1 MLTNNKI
8 KLIKSLD
15 RKKSRTESGCFVVEG
30 EKMVRELLQS
40 RFETVEVF
48 AVQPYIDELPA
59 TLKRKA
65 EISAVSERDLER
77 ISFLKTPNKAVA
89 LAKLPDNQNIDSTV
103 LTGLNIALD
112 NIQDPGNLGTIIR
125 TAAWFGIRNVFCST
139 DTVDVY
145 NPKVVQST
153 MGAIFK
159 VNVTYGSLTELAATA
174 RKASVPLF
182 GTRLDGENLYQT
194 SLPENA
200 IVVMGN
206 ESKGLS
212 PEISALMDSNLKI
225 PSYAPPTSDMESLNV
240 AVATAIVCAEFRR
253 RMGTNG

>member
-40 RFETVEVF
+40 RFETIEVF
-48 AVQPYIDELPA
+48 AVQSYIDELPA
-59 TLKRKA
+59 ALKRNA
-65 EISAVSERDLER
+65 EFTAVGERDLER

-89 LAKLPDNQNIDSTV
+89 LAKLPDNEQLVTPDLN
-103 LTGLNIALD
+103 GLNIALD
-112 NIQDPGNLGTIIR
+112 NIQDPGNLGTIVR
-125 TAAWFGIRNVFCST
+125 TAAWFGIKNVFCSS

-159 VNVTYGSLTELAATA
+159 VNVVYCDLTELAATA
-174 RKASVPLF
+174 RKANVQLL
-182 GTRLDGENLYQT
+182 GTRLDGENLYAT
-194 SLPENA
+194 NLPKNA

-212 PEISALMDSNLKI
+212 AEISALMDSNLKI
-225 PSYAPPTSDMESLNV
+225 PSYAPPTADMESLNV
-240 AVATAIVCAEFRR
+240 SVATAIVCAEFRR
-253 RMGTNG
+253 RQ

>member
-1 MLTNNKI
+1 MIMLTNNKI

-15 RKKSRTESGCFVVEG
+15 KKRERIESGCFVVEG
-30 EKMVRELLQS
+30 EKMVRELLMS
-40 RFETVEVF
+40 RFETIEVF
-48 AVQPYIDELPA
+48 AVQQYIDELPA
-59 TLKRKA
+59 NLKRKS
-65 EISAVSERDLER
+65 EISAISEHDLER

-89 LAKLPDNQNIDSTV
+89 LAKLPEKRTPAD
-103 LTGLNIALD
+103 LRGLSIALD
-112 NIQDPGNLGTIIR
+112 NVQDPGNLGTIVR
-125 TAAWFGIRNVFCST
+125 TAAWFGIANVFCSP

-145 NPKVVQST
+145 NPKVIQST

-159 VNVTYGSLTELAATA
+159 VNVTYCDLAELAATA
-174 RKASVPLF
+174 RKAGIPMF
-182 GTRLDGENLYQT
+182 GTRLDGENLYAAK
-194 SLPENA
+194 LPKDA

-212 PEISALMDSNLKI
+212 AEISALMDSNLKI

-253 RMGTNG
+253 QNG

>member
-15 RKKSRTESGCFVVEG
+15 KKRERIESGCFVVEG
-30 EKMVRELLQS
+30 EKMVRELLMS
-40 RFETVEVF
+40 RFETIEVF
-48 AVQPYIDELPA
+48 AVQQYIDELPA
-59 TLKRKA
+59 NLKRKS
-65 EISAVSERDLER
+65 EISAISEHDLER

-89 LAKLPDNQNIDSTV
+89 LAKLPEKCTPAD
-103 LTGLNIALD
+103 LCGLSIALD
-112 NIQDPGNLGTIIR
+112 NVQDPGNLGTIVR
-125 TAAWFGIRNVFCST
+125 TAAWFGIANVFCSP

-145 NPKVVQST
+145 NPKVIQST

-159 VNVTYGSLTELAATA
+159 VNVTYCDLAELAATA
-174 RKASVPLF
+174 RKAGIPMF
-182 GTRLDGENLYQT
+182 GTRLDGENLYAAK
-194 SLPENA
+194 LPKDA

-212 PEISALMDSNLKI
+212 AEISALMDSNLKI

-253 RMGTNG
+253 QNG

>member
-77 ISFLKTPNKAVA
+77 ISFLKTSLSP
-89 LAKLPDNQNIDSTV
+89 LPT
-103 LTGLNIALD
+103 
-112 NIQDPGNLGTIIR
+112 PRRTIR
-125 TAAWFGIRNVFCST
+125 FPRGDRR
-139 DTVDVY
+139 
-145 NPKVVQST
+145 
-153 MGAIFK
+153 
-159 VNVTYGSLTELAATA
+159 AATRA
-174 RKASVPLF
+174 ANVPAA
-182 GTRLDGENLYQT
+182 ENRV
-194 SLPENA
+194 PC
-200 IVVMGN
+200 G
-206 ESKGLS
+206 
-212 PEISALMDSNLKI
+212 
-225 PSYAPPTSDMESLNV
+225 
-240 AVATAIVCAEFRR
+240 
-253 RMGTNG
+253 

>member
-40 RFETVEVF
+40 RFETIEVF
-48 AVQPYIDELPA
+48 AVQSYIDELPA
-59 TLKRKA
+59 VLKRNA
-65 EISAVSERDLER
+65 EFTAVGERDLKR

-89 LAKLPDNQNIDSTV
+89 LAKLPDNEQTATPDLN
-103 LTGLNIALD
+103 GLNIALD
-112 NIQDPGNLGTIIR
+112 NIQDPGNLGTIVR
-125 TAAWFGIRNVFCST
+125 TAAWFGIKDVFCSS

-159 VNVTYGSLTELAATA
+159 VNVVYCDLAELAATA
-174 RKASVPLF
+174 RKTNVQLF
-182 GTRLDGENLYQT
+182 GTRLDGENLYAT
-194 SLPENA
+194 NLPKNA

-212 PEISALMDSNLKI
+212 AEISALMDSNLKI
-225 PSYAPPTSDMESLNV
+225 PSYAPPTADIESLNV
-240 AVATAIVCAEFRR
+240 SVATAIVCAEFSRR
-253 RMGTNG
+253 Q

>member
-15 RKKSRTESGCFVVEG
+15 KKRERIESGCFVVEG
-30 EKMVRELLQS
+30 EKMVRELLMS
-40 RFETVEVF
+40 RFETIEVF
-48 AVQPYIDELPA
+48 AVQQYIDELIA
-59 TLKRKA
+59 NLKRKA
-65 EISAVSERDLER
+65 EITAISEHDLER

-89 LAKLPDNQNIDSTV
+89 LAKLPEKRTPAD
-103 LTGLNIALD
+103 LRGLSIALD
-112 NIQDPGNLGTIIR
+112 NVQDPGNLGTIVR
-125 TAAWFGIRNVFCST
+125 TAAWFGIANVFCSP

-145 NPKVVQST
+145 NPKVIQST

-159 VNVTYGSLTELAATA
+159 VNVIYCDLAELAATA
-174 RKASVPLF
+174 RKAGIPMF
-182 GTRLDGENLYQT
+182 GTRLDGKNLYAAK
-194 SLPENA
+194 LPKDA

-212 PEISALMDSNLKI
+212 AEISALMDSNLKI

-253 RMGTNG
+253 QNG

>member
-15 RKKSRTESGCFVVEG
+15 KKRERIESGCFVVEG
-30 EKMVRELLQS
+30 EKMVRELLMS
-40 RFETVEVF
+40 RFETIEVF
-48 AVQPYIDELPA
+48 AVQQYIDELPA
-59 TLKRKA
+59 NLKRKA
-65 EISAVSERDLER
+65 EITAISERDLER

-89 LAKLPDNQNIDSTV
+89 LAKLPEKRTPAD
-103 LTGLNIALD
+103 LHGLSIALD
-112 NIQDPGNLGTIIR
+112 NVQDPGNLGTIVR
-125 TAAWFGIRNVFCST
+125 TAAWFGIANVFCSP

-145 NPKVVQST
+145 NPKVIQST

-159 VNVTYGSLTELAATA
+159 VNVTYCDLAELAATA
-174 RKASVPLF
+174 RNAGIPMF
-182 GTRLDGENLYQT
+182 GTRLDGENLYAAK
-194 SLPENA
+194 LPKDA

-212 PEISALMDSNLKI
+212 AEISALMDSNLKI

-253 RMGTNG
+253 QNG

>member
-15 RKKSRTESGCFVVEG
+15 KKRERIESGCFVVEG
-30 EKMVRELLQS
+30 EKMVRELLMS
-40 RFETVEVF
+40 RFETIEVF
-48 AVQPYIDELPA
+48 AVQQYIDELPA
-59 TLKRKA
+59 NLKRKS
-65 EISAVSERDLER
+65 EISAISEHDLER

-89 LAKLPDNQNIDSTV
+89 LAKLPEKRTPAD
-103 LTGLNIALD
+103 LRGLSIALD
-112 NIQDPGNLGTIIR
+112 NVQDPGNLGTIVR
-125 TAAWFGIRNVFCST
+125 TAAWFGIANVFCSP

-145 NPKVVQST
+145 NPKVIQST

-159 VNVTYGSLTELAATA
+159 VNVTYCDLAELAATA
-174 RKASVPLF
+174 RKAGIPMF
-182 GTRLDGENLYQT
+182 GTRLDGENLYAAK
-194 SLPENA
+194 LPKDA

-212 PEISALMDSNLKI
+212 AEISALMDSNLKI

-253 RMGTNG
+253 QNG

>member
-15 RKKSRTESGCFVVEG
+15 KKRERIESGCFVVEG
-30 EKMVRELLQS
+30 EKMVRELLMS
-40 RFETVEVF
+40 RFETIEVF
-48 AVQPYIDELPA
+48 AVQQYIDELPA
-59 TLKRKA
+59 NLKRKS
-65 EISAVSERDLER
+65 EISAISEHDLKR
-77 ISFLKTPNKAVA
+77 ISFLKTPNKSVA
-89 LAKLPDNQNIDSTV
+89 LAKLPEKRTPAD
-103 LTGLNIALD
+103 LRGLSIALD
-112 NIQDPGNLGTIIR
+112 NVQDPGNLGTIVR
-125 TAAWFGIRNVFCST
+125 TAAWFGIANVFCSP

-145 NPKVVQST
+145 NPKVIQST

-159 VNVTYGSLTELAATA
+159 VNVTYCDLAELAATA
-174 RKASVPLF
+174 RKAGIPMF
-182 GTRLDGENLYQT
+182 GTRLDGENLYAAK
-194 SLPENA
+194 LPNDA

-212 PEISALMDSNLKI
+212 AEISALMDSNLKI

-253 RMGTNG
+253 QNS

>member
-15 RKKSRTESGCFVVEG
+15 KKRERIESGCFVVEG
-30 EKMVRELLQS
+30 EKMVRELLMS
-40 RFETVEVF
+40 RFETIEVF
-48 AVQPYIDELPA
+48 AVQQYIDELPA
-59 TLKRKA
+59 NLKRKS
-65 EISAVSERDLER
+65 EISAISEHDLER

-89 LAKLPDNQNIDSTV
+89 LAKLPEKRTPAD
-103 LTGLNIALD
+103 LLGLSIALD
-112 NIQDPGNLGTIIR
+112 NVQDPGNLGTIVR
-125 TAAWFGIRNVFCST
+125 TAAWFGIANVFCSP

-145 NPKVVQST
+145 NPKVIQST

-159 VNVTYGSLTELAATA
+159 VNVTYCDLAEFAATA
-174 RKASVPLF
+174 RKTGIPMF
-182 GTRLDGENLYQT
+182 GTRLDGENLYAAE
-194 SLPENA
+194 LPKNA

-212 PEISALMDSNLKI
+212 AEISALMDSNLKI

-253 RMGTNG
+253 QNG

>member
-40 RFETVEVF
+40 RFETIEVF
-48 AVQPYIDELPA
+48 AVQSYIDELPA
-59 TLKRKA
+59 VLKRNA
-65 EISAVSERDLER
+65 EFTAVGERDLER
-77 ISFLKTPNKAVA
+77 ISFMKTPNKAVA
-89 LAKLPDNQNIDSTV
+89 LAKLPDSEQIATPDLN
-103 LTGLNIALD
+103 GLNIALD
-112 NIQDPGNLGTIIR
+112 NIQDPGNLGTIVR
-125 TAAWFGIRNVFCST
+125 TAAWFGIKNVFCSS

-159 VNVTYGSLTELAATA
+159 VNVVYCDLAELAATA
-174 RKASVPLF
+174 RKANVQLF
-182 GTRLDGENLYQT
+182 GTRLDGENLYAT
-194 SLPENA
+194 NLPKNA

-212 PEISALMDSNLKI
+212 AEISALMDSNLKI
-225 PSYAPPTSDMESLNV
+225 PSYAPPTADMESLNV
-240 AVATAIVCAEFRR
+240 SVATAIVCAEFRR
-253 RMGTNG
+253 RQ

>member
-40 RFETVEVF
+40 RFETIEVF
-48 AVQPYIDELPA
+48 AVQSYIDELPA
-59 TLKRKA
+59 ALKRNA
-65 EISAVSERDLER
+65 EFTAVGEHDLER

-89 LAKLPDNQNIDSTV
+89 LAKLPDNEQIATPDLN
-103 LTGLNIALD
+103 GLNIALD
-112 NIQDPGNLGTIIR
+112 NIQDPGNLGTIVR
-125 TAAWFGIRNVFCST
+125 TAAWFGIKNVFCSS

-159 VNVTYGSLTELAATA
+159 VNVVYCDLAELAATA
-174 RKASVPLF
+174 RKTNVQLF
-182 GTRLDGENLYQT
+182 GTRLDGENLYAT
-194 SLPENA
+194 NLPKNA

-212 PEISALMDSNLKI
+212 AEISALMDSNLKI
-225 PSYAPPTSDMESLNV
+225 PSYAPPTADMESLNV
-240 AVATAIVCAEFRR
+240 SVATAIVCAEFRR
-253 RMGTNG
+253 RQ

>member
-15 RKKSRTESGCFVVEG
+15 RKKSRTESGCFLVEG

-59 TLKRKA
+59 TLKRKT
-65 EISAVSERDLER
+65 EITAVSERDLER
-77 ISFLKTPNKAVA
+77 ISFLKSPNKAVA
-89 LAKLPDNQNIDSTV
+89 LAKLPDSQNIDSTD

-139 DTVDVY
+139 ETVDVY
-145 NPKVVQST
+145 NPKVIQST

-159 VNVTYGSLTELAATA
+159 VNITYCDLATLAATA
-174 RKASVPLF
+174 RKAGIPMF
-182 GTRLDGENLYQT
+182 GTRLDGENLYAAK
-194 SLPENA
+194 LPKDA

-212 PEISALMDSNLKI
+212 AEISALMDSNLKI
-225 PSYAPPTSDMESLNV
+225 PSYAPPTADMESLNV

-253 RMGTNG
+253 QNG

>member
-15 RKKSRTESGCFVVEG
+15 RKKSRTESGCFLVEG

-65 EISAVSERDLER
+65 EITAVSERDLER

-89 LAKLPDNQNIDSTV
+89 LVRLPDSHTAPLPDLN
-103 LTGLNIALD
+103 GLNIALD
-112 NIQDPGNLGTIIR
+112 NVQDPGNLGTIVR
-125 TAAWFGIRNVFCST
+125 TAAWFGIKNVFCSP

-145 NPKVVQST
+145 NPKVIQST

-159 VNVTYGSLTELAATA
+159 VNITYCDLATLAATA
-174 RKASVPLF
+174 RKAGIPMF
-182 GTRLDGENLYQT
+182 GTRLDGENLYAAE
-194 SLPENA
+194 LPKNA

-212 PEISALMDSNLKI
+212 AEISALTDCNLKI
-225 PSYAPPTSDMESLNV
+225 PSYAPPTADMESLNV

-253 RMGTNG
+253 QNG

>member
-15 RKKSRTESGCFVVEG
+15 KKRERIESGCFVVEG
-30 EKMVRELLQS
+30 EKMVRELLMS
-40 RFETVEVF
+40 RFETIEVF
-48 AVQPYIDELPA
+48 AVQQYIDELPA
-59 TLKRKA
+59 NLKRKS
-65 EISAVSERDLER
+65 EISAISEHDLER

-89 LAKLPDNQNIDSTV
+89 LAKLPEKRTPAD
-103 LTGLNIALD
+103 LRGLSIALD
-112 NIQDPGNLGTIIR
+112 NVQDPGNLGTIVR
-125 TAAWFGIRNVFCST
+125 TAAWFGIANVFCSP

-145 NPKVVQST
+145 NPKVIQST

-159 VNVTYGSLTELAATA
+159 VNVTYCDLAELAATA
-174 RKASVPLF
+174 RKAGIPMF
-182 GTRLDGENLYQT
+182 GTRLDGENLYAAE
-194 SLPENA
+194 LPKNA

-212 PEISALMDSNLKI
+212 AEISALMDSNLKI

-253 RMGTNG
+253 QNG

>member
-15 RKKSRTESGCFVVEG
+15 RKKSRTESGCFLVEG

-48 AVQPYIDELPA
+48 AVQHYIDELPA

-65 EISAVSERDLER
+65 EITAVSERDLER

-89 LAKLPDNQNIDSTV
+89 LVRLPNSHTAPLPDLN
-103 LTGLNIALD
+103 GLNIALD
-112 NIQDPGNLGTIIR
+112 NVQDPGNLGTIVR
-125 TAAWFGIRNVFCST
+125 TAAWFGIKNVFCSP

-145 NPKVVQST
+145 NPKVIQST

-159 VNVTYGSLTELAATA
+159 VNVTYCDLATLAATA
-174 RKASVPLF
+174 HKANVSLF
-182 GTRLDGENLYQT
+182 GTRLDGESIYAP
-194 SLPENA
+194 SLPKNA

-212 PEISALMDSNLKI
+212 AEISALTDSNLKI
-225 PSYAPPTSDMESLNV
+225 PSYAPPTADMESLNV

-253 RMGTNG
+253 QNG

>member
-15 RKKSRTESGCFVVEG
+15 KKRERIESGCFVVEG
-30 EKMVRELLQS
+30 EKMVRELLMS
-40 RFETVEVF
+40 RFETIEVF
-48 AVQPYIDELPA
+48 AVQQYIDELPA
-59 TLKRKA
+59 NLKRKA
-65 EISAVSERDLER
+65 EISAISERDLER

-89 LAKLPDNQNIDSTV
+89 LAKLPEKRTPAD
-103 LTGLNIALD
+103 LRGLSIALD
-112 NIQDPGNLGTIIR
+112 NVQDPGNLGTIVR
-125 TAAWFGIRNVFCST
+125 TAAWFGIANVFCSP

-145 NPKVVQST
+145 NPKVIQST

-159 VNVTYGSLTELAATA
+159 VNVTYCDLAELAATA
-174 RKASVPLF
+174 RKAGIPMF
-182 GTRLDGENLYQT
+182 GTRLDGENLYAAE
-194 SLPENA
+194 LPKNA

-212 PEISALMDSNLKI
+212 AEISALMDSNLKI

-253 RMGTNG
+253 QNG

>member
-15 RKKSRTESGCFVVEG
+15 RKKSRTESGCFLVEG

-48 AVQPYIDELPA
+48 AVQSYIDELP
-59 TLKRKA
+59 TSLKRNA
-65 EISAVSERDLER
+65 EFTAVGERDLER

-89 LAKLPDNQNIDSTV
+89 LAKLPDNKQIAFPDLN
-103 LTGLNIALD
+103 GLNIALD
-112 NIQDPGNLGTIIR
+112 NVQDPGNLGTIVR
-125 TAAWFGIRNVFCST
+125 TAAWFGIKNVFCSP

-159 VNVTYGSLTELAATA
+159 VNVVYCDLAELAATA
-174 RKASVPLF
+174 RKTGVQLF
-182 GTRLDGENLYQT
+182 GTRLDGENLYAT
-194 SLPENA
+194 SLPKNA
-200 IVVMGN
+200 IVMMGN

-212 PEISALMDSNLKI
+212 KEISALMDSNLKI
-225 PSYAPPTSDMESLNV
+225 PSYAPPTADMESLNV
-240 AVATAIVCAEFRR
+240 SVATAIVCAEFRR
-253 RMGTNG
+253 RQ

>member
-15 RKKSRTESGCFVVEG
+15 RKKSRTESGCFLVEG

-48 AVQPYIDELPA
+48 AVQHYIDELPA

-65 EISAVSERDLER
+65 EITAVSERDLER

-89 LAKLPDNQNIDSTV
+89 LVRLPNSHTAPLPDLN
-103 LTGLNIALD
+103 GLNIALD
-112 NIQDPGNLGTIIR
+112 NVQDPGNLGTIVR
-125 TAAWFGIRNVFCST
+125 TAAWFGIKNVFCSP

-145 NPKVVQST
+145 NPKVIQST

-159 VNVTYGSLTELAATA
+159 VNVTYCDLATLAATA
-174 RKASVPLF
+174 HKANVSLF
-182 GTRLDGENLYQT
+182 GTRLDGESIYAP
-194 SLPENA
+194 SLPKNA

-212 PEISALMDSNLKI
+212 AEISALTDSNLKF
-225 PSYAPPTSDMESLNV
+225 PSYAPPTADMESLNV

-253 RMGTNG
+253 QNG

>member
-15 RKKSRTESGCFVVEG
+15 KKRERIESGCFVVEG
-30 EKMVRELLQS
+30 EKMVRELLMS
-40 RFETVEVF
+40 RFETIEVF
-48 AVQPYIDELPA
+48 AVQQYIDELPA
-59 TLKRKA
+59 NLKRKS
-65 EISAVSERDLER
+65 EISAISEHDLER

-89 LAKLPDNQNIDSTV
+89 LAKLPEKRTPAD
-103 LTGLNIALD
+103 LRGLSIALD
-112 NIQDPGNLGTIIR
+112 NVQDPGNLGTIVR
-125 TAAWFGIRNVFCST
+125 TAAWFGIANVFCSP

-145 NPKVVQST
+145 NPKVIQST

-159 VNVTYGSLTELAATA
+159 VNVTYCDLAELAATA
-174 RKASVPLF
+174 RKAGIPMF
-182 GTRLDGENLYQT
+182 GTRLDGENLYAAK
-194 SLPENA
+194 LPNDA

-212 PEISALMDSNLKI
+212 AEISALMDSNLKI

-253 RMGTNG
+253 QNG